1 MAWSESGI
9 LPSVSPLACLEA
21 ALLKGWAARGF
32 IRVVVLRV
40 VAPRVRRE
48 NVRKPD
54 IVVSSAMW
62 IVECVVDRL
71 ID

>member
-1 MAWSESGI
+1 M
-9 LPSVSPLACLEA
+9 
-21 ALLKGWAARGF
+21 

-54 IVVSSAMW
+54 IVVGVA
-62 IVECVVDRL
+62 VR